1 MLWRTWRNWWISFLT
16 LHCGLSCTTV
26 SHSQDP
32 WSTANIVMFV
42 VCSHCMMWNCSKYFS
57 DQVEWSRRVFR
68 RGALTRVLHCPP
80 HYLPTEWIRSF
91 FTHKY
96 SSIIGKIGKIV
107 FSHLEML
114 SRSWPASH
122 LPAVQTAMVTWHS
135 NNKMQQRRRSKHT
148 NILHSGRKN
157 INNILEFVRCLW
169 ISFLL

>member
-32 WSTANIVMFV
+32 WSNANIVMFV

-57 DQVEWSRRVFR
+57 DQVEWSRRVFRRGALTRVLHCPPHYLPTEWSRRVFR

-122 LPAVQTAMVTWHS
+122 LPAV
-135 NNKMQQRRRSKHT
+135 
-148 NILHSGRKN
+148 
-157 INNILEFVRCLW
+157 
-169 ISFLL
+169 